1 MVSKTYWQLKKDFT
15 LWTSEHI
22 PTLPDL
28 IDCVTLSNKVSRK
41 VRFCLKN
48 NISIGFYLDDN
59 FYDYKYRFLIT
70 TEGNEKRI
78 KFNELYDMTYEDTYF
93 FDGKLDGI
101 AVTAAL
107 SYNESDKDFI
117 LFFAGRRLC
126 KQEISRTNW
135 LKMCD
140 IVDIADWIDC
150 TDEILDEDIKLLYII
165 LGVLVTVVV
174 VIIIA
179 IIIGLCLI
187 QATGMTKI
195 SRGGICQ
202 NLAARGGGYFGFS
215 AQGGYIPPSEKTG
228 SSAFSVIKALI
239 KVN

>member
-1 MVSKTYWQLKKDFT
+1 M
-15 LWTSEHI
+15 
-22 PTLPDL
+22 
-28 IDCVTLSNKVSRK
+28 
-41 VRFCLKN
+41 
-48 NISIGFYLDDN
+48 DDN

-150 TDEILDEDIKLLYII
+150 TDEILDEDIKLLYIL

-174 VIIIA
+174 VIILA
-179 IIIGLCLI
+179 IIGLCLI
-187 QATGMTKI
+187 YSKRKSETDPKAKSLVNKI
-195 SRGGICQ
+195 KSDLKPEDVTQPGPI
-202 NLAARGGGYFGFS
+202 
-215 AQGGYIPPSEKTG
+215 
-228 SSAFSVIKALI
+228 
-239 KVN
+239 